1 MGGARVLKKAYVEIT
16 NICNLHCAFCPG
28 TRRAPR
34 SMTPDEFSLVLDKL
48 RPRVSYVYLHIM
60 GEPLLHPQ
68 LGTLLSLAAQR
79 SMKVCVTT
87 NGALLA
93 DQAETLL
100 RSGALYKISVSL
112 HSIEENGG
120 DPAAAEQYLDAV
132 WQFSVLAAR
141 QGIIVA
147 LRLWNEG
154 AADAGNPYILDE
166 LHKRSGLSAWAEP
179 RKNSF
184 RLAENLYLERER
196 AFCWPDLAADTA
208 PTQFCR
214 ALREQI
220 GVLVDGTVVPCC
232 LDHEGDLALGNL
244 FTQEL
249 DDILSSPR
257 ATAMFEG
264 FSRRTP
270 TEELC
275 RRCGYATRFNI

>member
-1 MGGARVLKKAYVEIT
+1 MLKKAYVEIT

-34 SMTPDEFSLVLDKL
+34 SMTPDEFALVLDKL

-68 LGTLLSLAAQR
+68 LEELLSLAAQR
-79 SMKVCVTT
+79 SMKVCITT
-87 NGALLA
+87 NGTLLSR
-93 DQAETLL
+93 QSETLL

-120 DPAAAEQYLDAV
+120 DPAAAKQYLDAV
-132 WQFSVLAAR
+132 WQFSEQAAR

-147 LRLWNEG
+147 LRLWNGG
-154 AADAGNPYILDE
+154 AADSGNGAILDFLRE
-166 LHKRSGLSAWAEP
+166 KTGQTDWAEP
-179 RKNSF
+179 RHNSF
-184 RLAENLYLERER
+184 RLAENLYLEREQ
-196 AFCWPDLAADTA
+196 AFVWPDLDADA
-208 PTQFCR
+208 VPTQFCR

-244 FTQEL
+244 FTQNL
-249 DDILSSPR
+249 DDILNGPR
-257 ATAMFEG
+257 AAAMFDG
-264 FSRRTP
+264 FSRRAP
-270 TEELC
+270 AEELC
-275 RRCGYATRFNI
+275 RRCGYATRFNL